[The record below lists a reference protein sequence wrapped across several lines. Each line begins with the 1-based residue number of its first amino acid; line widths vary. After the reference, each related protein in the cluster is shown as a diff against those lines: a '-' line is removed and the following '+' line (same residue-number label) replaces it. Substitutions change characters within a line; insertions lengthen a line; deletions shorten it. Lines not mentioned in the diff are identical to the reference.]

1 MSNYSTRE
9 QRNAFTVGM
18 GIMMLAHLGWD
29 LCNLG
34 GWTLFLG
41 IPILIFTVIFV
52 WAYTMEEKA
61 KSQEDEV

>member
-1 MSNYSTRE
+1 MSNYRTKE
-9 QRNAFTVGM
+9 QINAFGLGM
-18 GIMMLAHLGWD
+18 FIMILFHLGWD

-52 WAYTMEEKA
+52 WAYTMEKP